1 MTEDTR
7 SKGINQLIHRF
18 LCNEAKRNKIEY
30 HEENTNRY
38 RCRSSSF
45 HSTIFFLNHTSF
57 DPIAKSYLIN
67 EMRSAN
73 LKENTV
79 MQRRSGNR
87 NRRIHNT
94 AGKWNEGEADC
105 HFGPRSL
112 FRSDA
117 LYRCFYRISAISF

>member
-1 MTEDTR
+1 MIEDTR
-7 SKGINQLIHRF
+7 LKGINQLIHRF

-57 DPIAKSYLIN
+57 DPIAKSYLVN

-73 LKENTV
+73 PREY
-79 MQRRSGNR
+79 R
-87 NRRIHNT
+87 N
-94 AGKWNEGEADC
+94 AKKKWKQKPEDSQHSRKVE
-105 HFGPRSL
+105 
-112 FRSDA
+112 
-117 LYRCFYRISAISF
+117 